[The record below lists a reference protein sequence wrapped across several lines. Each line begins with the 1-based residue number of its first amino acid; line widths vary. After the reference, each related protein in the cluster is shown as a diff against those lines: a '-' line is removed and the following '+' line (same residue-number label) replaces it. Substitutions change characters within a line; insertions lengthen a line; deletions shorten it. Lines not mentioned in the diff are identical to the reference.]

1 MLNRITNIFDD
12 SAAATRVAD
21 RPWQVDHRPG
31 MRLVWLMALLTFPF
45 VAVTGRLIYLQATL
59 GEDFIEPTAQTS
71 ELTERIPSRDGRI
84 LASDGRVLASDIQ
97 RFRVQVHYRWLES
110 PPNPVWL
117 RRQALSQLDR
127 AERRNTARV
136 DAETEVILSQR
147 KRMWRDLATLADTSA
162 HDLQTQRTR
171 IQRQVER
178 IVENVERRRQ
188 QPAKLPADHVA
199 STNTENAAWW
209 QTAWQTLVTTLTT
222 SPERGQLDPIVV
234 REELQ
239 YHDLLIDVSLEAAA
253 AIEAHPHRFP
263 GLEIEVRSERV
274 YAQKSLA
281 AHVVG
286 SRLPLDDDR
295 LAARHERFPDGDPLD
310 YQRHNRIGRTGV
322 ERSYDRFLHGSS
334 GRRTIVRNRHGEI
347 ISSTITRDPVIGRDI
362 TLTLDMPLQDRVES
376 LLAEVLAAS
385 PTTPAGGRAL
395 PVPQGAC
402 LIAIDVRTGAV
413 LAAASAPTFDIS
425 QLIHP
430 SPQEWQRLLDDPR
443 RPLFPR
449 ITRMALP
456 PGSVFKTLAAVAA
469 IESGKIDPDAHHH
482 CQGYL
487 DRPDRHRCYIYRHYG
502 VGHGDL
508 NLSDALCR
516 SCNVYF
522 FQAARTIGP
531 GPLVAWAD
539 RFGFGHPTGIDLPG
553 EHTGHLP
560 TPSGRTSQ
568 RWYPG
573 DTLGLAIGQSRLT
586 TTPLQIARIMAVV
599 ANDGYLVT
607 PHVVRSITSND
618 PSQNNGAF
626 QETPPHPRR
635 RLAGLHDGTLHRIR
649 EGLAKVVSHPRGTG
663 YKRVRLD
670 AVAIAGK
677 TGTAEVGGG
686 KPDHAWFAGYV
697 PADRPRIAF
706 AVVLENA
713 GSGGQAAGPVAR
725 RFIESLLELGLIPPR
740 QLANR
745 D

>member
-1 MLNRITNIFDD
+1 
-12 SAAATRVAD
+12 
-21 RPWQVDHRPG
+21 
-31 MRLVWLMALLTFPF
+31 
-45 VAVTGRLIYLQATL
+45 
-59 GEDFIEPTAQTS
+59 
-71 ELTERIPSRDGRI
+71 
-84 LASDGRVLASDIQ
+84 
-97 RFRVQVHYRWLES
+97 
-110 PPNPVWL
+110 
-117 RRQALSQLDR
+117 
-127 AERRNTARV
+127 
-136 DAETEVILSQR
+136 
-147 KRMWRDLATLADTSA
+147 
-162 HDLQTQRTR
+162 
-171 IQRQVER
+171 
-178 IVENVERRRQ
+178 
-188 QPAKLPADHVA
+188 
-199 STNTENAAWW
+199 
-209 QTAWQTLVTTLTT
+209 
-222 SPERGQLDPIVV
+222 
-234 REELQ
+234 
-239 YHDLLIDVSLEAAA
+239 
-253 AIEAHPHRFP
+253 
-263 GLEIEVRSERV
+263 
-274 YAQKSLA
+274 
-281 AHVVG
+281 
-286 SRLPLDDDR
+286 
-295 LAARHERFPDGDPLD
+295 
-310 YQRHNRIGRTGV
+310 
-322 ERSYDRFLHGSS
+322 
-334 GRRTIVRNRHGEI
+334 
-347 ISSTITRDPVIGRDI
+347 
-362 TLTLDMPLQDRVES
+362 
-376 LLAEVLAAS
+376 
-385 PTTPAGGRAL
+385 
-395 PVPQGAC
+395 
-402 LIAIDVRTGAV
+402 
-413 LAAASAPTFDIS
+413 
-425 QLIHP
+425 
-430 SPQEWQRLLDDPR
+430 
-443 RPLFPR
+443 
-449 ITRMALP
+449 MALP